1 MSGQDIE
8 PLKTNPEVFQDA
20 YRPAV
25 FGKKITG
32 VKSIPRPLSYWLGSV
47 HKGYPND
54 YITVYPDSGNKAA
67 VLMGDAN
74 EQEFPIPANGINVCY
89 KDLPYTYIVFGTTG
103 DIVYSGK
110 GALAP

>member
-1 MSGQDIE
+1 
-8 PLKTNPEVFQDA
+8 
-20 YRPAV
+20 
-25 FGKKITG
+25 
-32 VKSIPRPLSYWLGSV
+32 
-47 HKGYPND
+47 
-54 YITVYPDSGNKAA
+54 
-67 VLMGDAN
+67 MGDAN